1 MKKEFIENLMVQMKT
16 LETKLNEER
25 EREKKEKEELERE
38 KKEKQKLEREKNDW
52 RSLVGNN
59 AKLAGDINE
68 SIIISHLMKSG
79 WDVFKNMSCT
89 GPIDMMA
96 YHREKNEIMTLDAK
110 SSESSAYSE
119 FNKCI
124 HKGIY
129 TCWFDDEKQ
138 KVVIIKGENKC
149 IEI

>member
-38 KKEKQKLEREKNDW
+38 KKEKQKLKNDW

-59 AKLAGDINE
+59 AKLSGDINE
-68 SIIISHLMKSG
+68 AIIISHLMKSG

-96 YHREKNEIMTLDAK
+96 YHRENNEVMKLDAK
-110 SSESSAYSE
+110 SYETE
-119 FNKCI
+119 PTKEQ
-124 HKGIY
+124 KEKKIY
-129 TCWFDDEKQ
+129 TCSMLHQ
-138 KVVIIKGENKC
+138 C
-149 IEI
+149 ILI

>member
-16 LETKLNEER
+16 LETKLNEEN

-38 KKEKQKLEREKNDW
+38 KIEKQKLKNDW

-59 AKLAGDINE
+59 AKLSGDINE
-68 SIIISHLMKSG
+68 AIIISHLMKSG

-110 SSESSAYSE
+110 SQETE
-119 FNKCI
+119 PTKEQRE
-124 HKGIY
+124 KKIY
-129 TCWFDDEKQ
+129 TCYMNKKEDTL
-138 KVVIIKGENKC
+138 IINKGENHC
-149 IEI
+149 IDI

>member
-16 LETKLNEER
+16 LETKLNEEN

-38 KKEKQKLEREKNDW
+38 KKEKQKLKNDW

-59 AKLAGDINE
+59 AKLSGDINE
-68 SIIISHLMKSG
+68 AIIISHLMKSG

-89 GPIDMMA
+89 GPIDMVT
-96 YHREKNEIMTLDAK
+96 YHRENNQIILLDAK
-110 SSESSAYSE
+110 SSESSAYAELS
-119 FNKCI
+119 KCI

-129 TCWFDDEKQ
+129 TCWFDEKKQ
-138 KVVIIKGENKC
+138 KVVIIKGQNEC

>member
-79 WDVFKNMSCT
+79 WDVFKK
-89 GPIDMMA
+89 
-96 YHREKNEIMTLDAK
+96 E
-110 SSESSAYSE
+110 
-119 FNKCI
+119 
-124 HKGIY
+124 
-129 TCWFDDEKQ
+129 
-138 KVVIIKGENKC
+138 
-149 IEI
+149 